1 MATNS
6 SLSNSTSNIAT
17 CSTPECASTAKAI
30 LDSLDLNVD
39 PCSDFYQYTCG
50 NWIAGTTIAEDK
62 ISAGTLVTAND
73 INIEI
78 MKSILEGTYD
88 DAYKSLI
95 STDDGFYRQDQ
106 EAADKEN
113 FDTMQKYYNV
123 CLNEDQIDL
132 VGPTPIYQ
140 DVASLENVL
149 FPVENEMQAY
159 SKKAIVSLSQSIAKL
174 NQYFIPVLSMFYVNP
189 DDKQSDTY
197 SILFGQVVLGLPSK
211 EYYDVPETL
220 AKYKTGL
227 NDILTKSIGEYSNG
241 TEDAT
246 LRDTESKKYNFTR
259 WSNEKVAAAVDRF
272 IDFETKLASISMKN
286 EEMQDPVKLY
296 NPVKLSEFQAQN
308 PLIDWTSIIQALVPS
323 GIKAPDTIVNQA
335 PPYYERLNKLL
346 ASGDITEQTLQ
357 EYCIIT
363 FVTNKAYSLDSASRK
378 AYNKMD
384 NEISRG
390 TTADRP
396 RWETCTKYVSS
407 AFSNSMGRYYTL
419 KKFGSENER
428 KEVETFLTTIH
439 EAWINR
445 LPDLDW
451 LDNQTRAKAVEK
463 VKLIS
468 HKVGYSIVSPDL
480 RQPIS
485 IKKYNEGLFINET
498 SFYDTENILS
508 AWYANKMWSK
518 AGQKVDKDEWHMSPQ
533 TVNAYYSPNVN
544 EIVLPAGILQSPLY
558 SANQSNFLNYGG
570 IGMIIGHE
578 ITHAFDSAGR
588 KYDGYG
594 SLTDWWT
601 NTTSAKFEEKT
612 KCFIN
617 QYNKFTVTGPNNV
630 TLNVNGLLTLGE
642 NLADNGGTTAS
653 LTAFRK
659 LGKQEQALPGLENMS
674 PEALFFINLGR
685 VWCGKE
691 REELALQSI
700 YTDPHSPTR
709 ARVNGIVQN
718 SADFATIF
726 NCPVGSPM
734 NPQIKCDMW

>member
-1 MATNS
+1 MNLA
-6 SLSNSTSNIAT
+6 
-17 CSTPECASTAKAI
+17 
-30 LDSLDLNVD
+30 
-39 PCSDFYQYTCG
+39 
-50 NWIAGTTIAEDK
+50 
-62 ISAGTLVTAND
+62 AGTLVTAND

-463 VKLIS
+463 VC
-468 HKVGYSIVSPDL
+468 
-480 RQPIS
+480 
-485 IKKYNEGLFINET
+485 N
-498 SFYDTENILS
+498 
-508 AWYANKMWSK
+508 
-518 AGQKVDKDEWHMSPQ
+518 
-533 TVNAYYSPNVN
+533 
-544 EIVLPAGILQSPLY
+544 
-558 SANQSNFLNYGG
+558 
-570 IGMIIGHE
+570 
-578 ITHAFDSAGR
+578 
-588 KYDGYG
+588 
-594 SLTDWWT
+594 
-601 NTTSAKFEEKT
+601 
-612 KCFIN
+612 
-617 QYNKFTVTGPNNV
+617 
-630 TLNVNGLLTLGE
+630 
-642 NLADNGGTTAS
+642 
-653 LTAFRK
+653 
-659 LGKQEQALPGLENMS
+659 
-674 PEALFFINLGR
+674 
-685 VWCGKE
+685 
-691 REELALQSI
+691 
-700 YTDPHSPTR
+700 
-709 ARVNGIVQN
+709 
-718 SADFATIF
+718 
-726 NCPVGSPM
+726 
-734 NPQIKCDMW
+734 